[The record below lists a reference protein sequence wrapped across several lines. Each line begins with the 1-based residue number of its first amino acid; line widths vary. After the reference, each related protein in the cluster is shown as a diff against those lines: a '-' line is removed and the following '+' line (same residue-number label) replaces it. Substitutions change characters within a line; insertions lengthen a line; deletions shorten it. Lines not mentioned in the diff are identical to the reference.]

1 MVAIFTEKVMA
12 EEGAERLKNVEVLCQ
27 QGVLIPLPAEQEA
40 DVSIW
45 GKCAECRMVVGEGF
59 EPSKSVTADLQSA
72 PFGRSGIPPGIMLA

>member
-1 MVAIFTEKVMA
+1 MMVAIFTEKVMA

-45 GKCAECRMVVGEGF
+45 GNVLNAGWWWEKD
-59 EPSKSVTADLQSA
+59 SNL
-72 PFGRSGIPPGIMLA
+72 RSL